1 MPAGPRFPRLD
12 DWLEWQMS
20 LHPNAIDLGLER
32 VSRVLARTGWRGPAQ
47 PVITVGGTNG
57 KGSCVALLDALL
69 RAGGFRVGTFTSPH
83 LVDYRER
90 IRLDG
95 EWVSEASLVAAFE
108 RIADAL
114 CGDSLT
120 FFEFNTL
127 AALLVFET
135 WAPDAIVLEVGLGGR
150 LDAVNVVDA
159 DVAIVVSV
167 ALDHM
172 EWLGPDLESI
182 GREKAGIFR
191 RSCPAVCGMSEP
203 PRSLLDSA
211 AEVGA
216 RLLLRGRDFDAS
228 GRADG
233 RWDFRDGHGLLAALP
248 APALEGVA
256 QTGNSAVAIAALRQL
271 SGRLPL
277 DRAAIDSGLATVRL
291 QGRYQRIPG
300 AGGVEWVLDVAHNPA
315 AAATLA
321 VNLARHAV
329 PGITIAVCGMLDDK
343 DVGGVLDALR
353 DRVDRWFAATTDGPR
368 GLADAA
374 LAARARAVGI
384 EMTAAGSVAD
394 AMRQALGAARAGDR
408 IVVFGSFHTVGPAL
422 ACV

>member
-1 MPAGPRFPRLD
+1 MNVGPRFARLE
-12 DWLEWQMS
+12 DWLEWQQS
-20 LHPNAIDLGLER
+20 LHPHAIDLGLGR
-32 VSRVLARTGWRGPAQ
+32 VSRVLGRTGWRGPAQ

-57 KGSCVALLDALL
+57 KGSCVALLEALL
-69 RAGGFRVGTFTSPH
+69 RAGGYRVGAFTSPH

-95 EWVSEASLVAAFE
+95 AWVSAASLVAAFE

-114 CGDSLT
+114 DGESLT

-159 DVAIVVSV
+159 DVAVVVSV
-167 ALDHM
+167 ALDHV
-172 EWLGPDLESI
+172 EWLGSDLESI

-191 RSCPAVCGMSEP
+191 RSRPAICGMPQP
-203 PRSLLDSA
+203 PGSVQHVA
-211 AEVGA
+211 AETGA
-216 RLLLRGRDFDAS
+216 RLLLRGRDFDAVEH
-228 GRADG
+228 ADG
-233 RWDFRDGHGLLAALP
+233 RWDYRDERGVLAGLP

-256 QTGNSAVAIAALRQL
+256 QRDNAATALAALRQL
-271 SGRLPL
+271 PDRLPL
-277 DRAAIDSGLATVRL
+277 DRAAIDSGLKAVRL
-291 QGRYQRIPG
+291 PGRFQRLPG
-300 AGGVEWVLDVAHNPA
+300 SGGIEWVLDVAHNPA

-321 VNLARHAV
+321 ANLALHPVR
-329 PGITIAVCGMLDDK
+329 GRTLAVCGMLDDK
-343 DVGGVLDALR
+343 DVHGVLEVLR
-353 DRVDRWFAATTDGPR
+353 DRVDRWFAAKTEGPR
-368 GLADAA
+368 GLADVA
-374 LAARARAVGI
+374 LATRAHAVGI
-384 EMTAAGSVAD
+384 AMTAAGSVAD
-394 AMRQALGAARAGDR
+394 AMRRAAREARAGDR